1 MRWLVTGEARLQRR
15 AEAASGKGQRH
26 CSNIAAQAR
35 DRRARSPALGEIA
48 ARFNAPAAAG
58 HAGSLRSGLG
68 ANTQAK
74 SEGYKRS
81 RNTRVFL
88 VAVSPDE
95 SGEYALDWLMSELV
109 EDGDE
114 VIAMRVKD
122 MSESG

>member
-1 MRWLVTGEARLQRR
+1 L
-15 AEAASGKGQRH
+15 
-26 CSNIAAQAR
+26 
-35 DRRARSPALGEIA
+35 
-48 ARFNAPAAAG
+48 
-58 HAGSLRSGLG
+58 

-95 SGEYALDWLMSELV
+95 SGEDALDWLMSELV

-122 MSESG
+122 MSESGECEAR

>member
-1 MRWLVTGEARLQRR
+1 MPRLMLSRPHVLTH
-15 AEAASGKGQRH
+15 S
-26 CSNIAAQAR
+26 
-35 DRRARSPALGEIA
+35 
-48 ARFNAPAAAG
+48 
-58 HAGSLRSGLG
+58 
-68 ANTQAK
+68 QAK

-95 SGEYALDWLMSELV
+95 SGEDALDWLMSELV

-122 MSESG
+122 LSDAGE